1 MRWLVRG
8 IVRHFG
14 IGFATVLPFAFAIW
28 VVVFV
33 VNQVDGLVS
42 WYIPWVYLHIPG
54 LGFAIVLVAI
64 VLLGFLSRI
73 YISRVLFSWADK
85 LFMRIPVI
93 STLYTTAKEL
103 IDNLFSRRSAFQTP
117 VIVEWPDERARV
129 LGFIT
134 SEHLPASIDPDGSH
148 VSVYLPNA
156 FQFAGTTVIVPRE
169 KVQLS
174 GLTAEQTWKF
184 ALSAGLGQTNVA
196 TPSESEDPAPP
207 PSQRPPIHV

>member
-1 MRWLVRG
+1 MRWLVRVIG
-8 IVRHFG
+8 RHFG
-14 IGFATVLPFAFAIW
+14 IGLATVLPFAFAIW

-64 VLLGFLSRI
+64 VFFGFLSRI

-103 IDNLFSRRSAFQTP
+103 IDNLFNRKNAFQTP

-134 SEHLPASIDPDGSH
+134 SEQLPESIDPDGTH

-156 FQFAGTTVIVPRE
+156 FQFAGTTVIVPRD
-169 KVQLS
+169 KVKRS
-174 GLTAEQTWKF
+174 GLTVEQTWKF
-184 ALSAGLGQTNVA
+184 ALSAGLGQTTKSGGDAPPKAA
-196 TPSESEDPAPP
+196 TPPQQ
-207 PSQRPPIHV
+207 PSIRA